1 MSMFDMMPL
10 NAETIWRTIF
20 RELEN
25 WEKSFFGDM
34 SSGFNTDIKDKGDHY
49 ELEADL
55 PGMKKEDIAVDID
68 GDYLTIS
75 AQRNTE
81 TEEKDDKNSY
91 VRRERSY
98 GSFSRSF
105 NISNIKSEEISGS
118 YENGVLKLTLA
129 QEEPHHRSYQPEA
142 GHSIIYRTAFVPCNQ
157 KGALFP
163 KGMAPLLL
171 PKRPACPVPSI

>member
-1 MSMFDMMPL
+1 MGLSL
-10 NAETIWRTIF
+10 IHI
-20 RELEN
+20 
-25 WEKSFFGDM
+25 
-34 SSGFNTDIKDKGDHY
+34 
-49 ELEADL
+49 L

-118 YENGVLKLTLA
+118 YENGVLKLTL
-129 QEEPHHRSYQPEA
+129 PKKNP
-142 GHSIIYRTAFVPCNQ
+142 TTVPTSRRLDIQ
-157 KGALFP
+157 
-163 KGMAPLLL
+163 
-171 PKRPACPVPSI
+171 